1 METQVEELWRLNQL
15 YATNFEN
22 LFDAIDYAYNR
33 GHITAAECRRL
44 EVINNLGNDAKHKG
58 LGFGGCAGRAG
69 RAASCSPT
77 FGRRDL
83 VRSHSPS
90 LFALRASSGAAPPS
104 DPPVTIRI

>member
-15 YATNFEN
+15 YHTNFEK
-22 LFDAIDYAYNR
+22 LLDAIDYAYNHGR
-33 GHITAAECRRL
+33 ISAAECCRL
-44 EVINNLGNDAKHKG
+44 EVINRYGNDAKHKG